1 MQVIRSLGLR
11 GLYKGAGVC
20 LMRDIPYAVIFFP
33 LYATLKEKAADS
45 NGKNSMT
52 SILAAGAAAGATA
65 AAFCTPG

>member
-1 MQVIRSLGLR
+1 
-11 GLYKGAGVC
+11 
-20 LMRDIPYAVIFFP
+20 MRDIPYAVIFFP